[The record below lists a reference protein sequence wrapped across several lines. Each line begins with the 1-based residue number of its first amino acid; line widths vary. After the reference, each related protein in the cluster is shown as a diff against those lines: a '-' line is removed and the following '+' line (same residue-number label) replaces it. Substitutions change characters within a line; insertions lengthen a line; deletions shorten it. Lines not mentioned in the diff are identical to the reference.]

1 MLTLNLNYYTH
12 PDHAPQIHTG
22 MADFMPDPNG
32 GGEDPLE
39 PAGMDSSHRSA
50 LPDVT
55 LGMGW
60 ASSPNPGASGTS
72 RELLAAWSGL
82 PGTFPQDAADLRFP
96 FPARARDRAVSQTL
110 FASMGAFQDAVA
122 DLQTALN
129 RDIPCWDATGVR
141 HADLNT
147 NYTNGSDGCE
157 TRDIFRESDNSLVG
171 EAFIFRKSSTQTEQH
186 WVLFNTERLDDVRI
200 LRRNTGG
207 YTSLSAFFADL
218 SANKPQNVSWPHAFE
233 TVTHYLSCPW

>member
-12 PDHAPQIHTG
+12 PDHAPQLHTG
-22 MADFMPDPNG
+22 MADFLPDPNG

-39 PAGMDSSHRSA
+39 PPGMDSVYRSS

-55 LGMGW
+55 LGIGW
-60 ASSPNPGASGTS
+60 ATAPNPGDSGTS

-186 WVLFNTERLDDVRI
+186 WVIFNTERFDDVRVV
-200 LRRNTGG
+200 RRNTGG
-207 YTSLSAFFADL
+207 YTSLSAFFTELAGR
-218 SANKPQNVSWPHAFE
+218 KPNGVSWPHAVE